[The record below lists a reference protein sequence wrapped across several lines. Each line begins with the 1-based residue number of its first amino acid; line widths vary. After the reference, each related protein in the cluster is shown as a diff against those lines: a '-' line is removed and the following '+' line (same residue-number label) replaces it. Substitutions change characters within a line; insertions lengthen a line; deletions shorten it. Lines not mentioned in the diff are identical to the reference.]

1 MVSDTSSHSFGW
13 SGKEAEEDLQAFTA
27 QVRKLSVRSFMVG
40 CVGGRVGLVDGGW
53 KRGAWRWEK
62 ENYFEIVG

>member
-1 MVSDTSSHSFGW
+1 
-13 SGKEAEEDLQAFTA
+13 LQALTA